1 MLKDLNAY
9 RNTEEKFFVLD
20 ESIDPG
26 TKFKR
31 EINTLFKTDDVRE
44 TLNKIWD
51 SVDENAKQILLDTID
66 EEFLDK
72 YATDDGS
79 GKKKKE
85 ADEDSSEDDFKFE
98 KDGSKLNEPDDGSED
113 NGDDFGD
120 GKETEVPPDA
130 SAAPAAQE
138 EANNNPFMA
147 VK

>member
-20 ESIDPG
+20 ESIDPD

-130 SAAPAAQE
+130 SAAPATQE
-138 EANNNPFMA
+138 ETNNNPFMA

>member
-85 ADEDSSEDDFKFE
+85 ADEDSSEDDFNFE
-98 KDGSKLNEPDDGSED
+98 KDGSKLNEPADGSENDEKSD
-113 NGDDFGD
+113 NI
-120 GKETEVPPDA
+120 PPNA
-130 SAAPAAQE
+130 SPASPVTQDE
-138 EANNNPFMA
+138 KNSNPFMA